1 MSYKKIAEGM
11 ISCEKKAEGELVVIK
26 TVQDVVSL
34 LKSGAEG
41 KIPIVQDAGTT
52 TLAPVLSRICGVV
65 CLSGGLGAHLAI
77 VTREFGIP
85 GLMGAEIKYD
95 GELNGKKAKIVA
107 CGESKGEL
115 HILED

>member
-1 MSYKKIAEGM
+1 MSYKKIAEGL
-11 ISCEKKAEGELVVIK
+11 ISCEKDAEGELVVIGS
-26 TVQDVVSL
+26 VQDVVSL

-52 TLAPVLSRICGVV
+52 TLAPVLSRVSGVV

-85 GLMGAEIKYD
+85 GLMGTEIQYD
-95 GELNGKKAKIVA
+95 GELGGKKAKIKA

>member
-11 ISCEKKAEGELVVIK
+11 ISCEKNAEGQLVVIK

-34 LKSGAEG
+34 LKSGPQG
-41 KIPIVQDAGTT
+41 KIPVVQDAGTT
-52 TLAPVLSRICGVV
+52 TLAPVLSRVSGVV

-85 GLMGAEIKYD
+85 GLMGTEIRYN

-107 CGESKGEL
+107 LGGSKGEL
-115 HILED
+115 YILEE

>member
-1 MSYKKIAEGM
+1 MSYKKVAEGLM
-11 ISCEKKAEGELVVIK
+11 SCEKEAEGELVVIK
-26 TVQDVVSL
+26 SVQDVVSL
-34 LKSGAEG
+34 LKSGAQG

-52 TLAPVLSRICGVV
+52 TLAPVLSRVSGVV

-85 GLMGAEIKYD
+85 GLMGTTIQYE
-95 GELNGKKAKIVA
+95 GELHGKKAKIIV
-107 CGESKGEL
+107 CKNSKGEL